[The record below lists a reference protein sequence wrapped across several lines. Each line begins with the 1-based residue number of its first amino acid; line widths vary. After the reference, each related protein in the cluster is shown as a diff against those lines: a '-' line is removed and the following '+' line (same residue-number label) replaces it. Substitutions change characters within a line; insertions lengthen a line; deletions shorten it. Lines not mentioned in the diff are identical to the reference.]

1 MTAIKVT
8 WISNFYEK
16 KIKKINLEDKK
27 RDTKEHDDKLK
38 DQIRWKIN

>member
-1 MTAIKVT
+1 M
-8 WISNFYEK
+8 NFKFLWK
-16 KIKKINLEDKK
+16 KDKKKINLEDKK

>member
-1 MTAIKVT
+1 MTAIKVM

-16 KIKKINLEDKK
+16 MIKKINLEDKK
-27 RDTKEHDDKLK
+27 RDTKEHDKLK